1 MSSTR
6 KNKTFGLEVSAD
18 INDALRAIKQM
29 KKILY
34 IIDKNLIRVRNLTF
48 GKVSF
53 YQKLT

>member
-6 KNKTFGLEVSAD
+6 KNKTLGLEVSAD
-18 INDALRAIKQM
+18 INDVLRAIKQM

-34 IIDKNLIRVRNLTF
+34 IIDKSLIGICNLTF